1 MAVSGPDGVVVT
13 VEQPTT
19 PKSHMDW
26 GAVIAGGVMAAAI
39 SFVLMAFG
47 SALGLSFVSPQENAE
62 PPGTGIVIIIAL
74 WTVIVTVASF
84 SIGGYVA
91 GRMRRRAFDS
101 TPHEV
106 SVRDAVHGLVVWG
119 LGVLIGG
126 ALAATAAAGIV
137 RTGAQIAT
145 AAVGAGVAAVGAA
158 AGDEKTS
165 AYFADALFRAAA
177 TPASA
182 QVTSES
188 PDGDQMLPPEEPRT
202 GPVSDAARQEAARI
216 LAMGAVREG
225 GLTEAD
231 KEQLAR
237 LVASEVGV
245 PEQEARGRVDTVLA
259 QAEQAANAAEMKAR
273 DAADA
278 ARKAGVLAAFLTV
291 TSLLV
296 GAAGTATCAK
306 LGGRHR
312 DEGTGLAVFFG

>member
-1 MAVSGPDGVVVT
+1 MAVTGPDGVVVA

-62 PPGTGIVIIIAL
+62 PPGTGIVIMIAL

-126 ALAATAAAGIV
+126 TLAATAAAGIV
-137 RTGAQIAT
+137 KTGAQIAT
-145 AAVGAGVAAVGAA
+145 AAVSAGAAAVGAA
-158 AGDEKTS
+158 ASDDEAS
-165 AYFADALFRAAA
+165 AYFADAMFRAAA
-177 TPASA
+177 MPAA
-182 QVTSES
+182 APEIAEG
-188 PDGDQMLPPEEPRT
+188 PDGEQILPPEQPQAR
-202 GPVSDAARQEAARI
+202 PVSDEAKQEAARI

-225 GLTEAD
+225 GLTEGD
-231 KEQLAR
+231 KQQLAH
-237 LVASEVGV
+237 LVATEAGV
-245 PEQEARGRVDTVLA
+245 PEQEARGRVDNVLS
-259 QAEQAANAAEMKAR
+259 QVEQATNAAEMKAR
-273 DAADA
+273 DAADT

-296 GAAGTATCAK
+296 GAAGAATCAK
-306 LGGRHR
+306 MGGKHR
-312 DEGTGLAVFFG
+312 DEGTGLAGFFA